1 MKVSVIIPAYNSSA
15 TIKASLESA
24 IAQSYPVYEIIVV
37 NDGSTDH
44 TEDIIKEVIENNQEA
59 SIHYVFK
66 KNAGPSV
73 ARNFAIEIA
82 TGDLIAFLDSDDVW
96 LKDKLKKQ
104 IHVLNE
110 NPEYSIIGGLFR
122 NGNLSGKEFEEV
134 SFKNLLINNRF
145 FTSAT
150 VVKSSVFDTVK
161 PFRED
166 KKYSEDYNLWLRI
179 LATHKGGVLN
189 EKVFTYATETGINN
203 EGLSG
208 NLWLMEKGELDNY
221 KEMYTLNHISF
232 GQLLVLRVYSIL
244 KYIRRLIKKQL
255 RK

>member
-1 MKVSVIIPAYNSSA
+1 MKVSVVTPAYNSSA
-15 TIKASLESA
+15 TIKASLKSA
-24 IAQSYPVYEIIVV
+24 IHQSYPVYEIIVV
-37 NDGSTDH
+37 NDGSTDN
-44 TEDIIKEVIENNQEA
+44 TEEIVKAVIEEHPEV

-73 ARNFAIEIA
+73 ARNFGIQIA
-82 TGDLIAFLDSDDVW
+82 QGDLIAFLDSDDKW
-96 LKDKLKKQ
+96 LEHKIKHQVEVFTKHPKL
-104 IHVLNE
+104 
-110 NPEYSIIGGLFR
+110 SILGGLFKQS
-122 NGNLSGKEFEEV
+122 NLLRETVEHI
-134 SFKNLLINNRF
+134 SFKTLLLNNRF

-150 VVKSSVFDTVK
+150 VVKRSVFETVK

-179 LATHKGGVLN
+179 LAKFEGGVLN
-189 EKVFTYATETGINN
+189 EKVFTYATETGIND

-221 KEMYTLNHISF
+221 KEMYRLNNISF
-232 GQLLVLRVYSIL
+232 GRLIFLRIFSVL
-244 KYIRRLIKKQL
+244 KYIRRVIRKQL